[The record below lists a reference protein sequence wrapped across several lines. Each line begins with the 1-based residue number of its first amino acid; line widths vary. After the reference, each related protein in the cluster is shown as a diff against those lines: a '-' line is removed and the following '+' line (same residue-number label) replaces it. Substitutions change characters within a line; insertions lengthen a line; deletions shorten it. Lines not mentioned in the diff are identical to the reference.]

1 MNEQKSNVISINGV
15 DFNENDLE
23 VSQQYLVM
31 QIRDLQKQRST
42 LQFKMDQTQAA
53 LNSMTNDL
61 IASVQKTEE
70 PEAAAS

>member
-1 MNEQKSNVISINGV
+1 MSEENNVITIAGV
-15 DFNENDLE
+15 DYNEKDLE
-23 VSQQYLVM
+23 VNQQYLVM

-53 LNSMTNDL
+53 LQAMTNDL

-70 PEAAAS
+70 PKVEAS